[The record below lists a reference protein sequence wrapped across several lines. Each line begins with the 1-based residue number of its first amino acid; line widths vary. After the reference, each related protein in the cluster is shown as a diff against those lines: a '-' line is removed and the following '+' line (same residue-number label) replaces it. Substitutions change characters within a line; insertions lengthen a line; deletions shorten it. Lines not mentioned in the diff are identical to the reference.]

1 MWKYDRLLGIA
12 WVMYQKFCNSLPYTR
27 QEKDWAQYGVAIT
40 RATMANWVIRNTL
53 DYFTPMYD
61 YFHRQLL
68 KREFA
73 MADETPL
80 QVLHES
86 GRRAQTK
93 SYMWL
98 FRSGEDGEFPI
109 ILYKYAETRT
119 GNNAVEFLEGFKGY
133 LMCDGYSGYNK
144 VPDAKRTACWAHIRR
159 YLTDAI
165 PKGKQLDYTQPSVQ
179 GINWKELLK
188 MSAVMLVGMFAGIQI
203 CRIVKSENILLTIY
217 GIIIVV
223 VALKNLCIHT
233 EKKLPD
239 LILWIVLI
247 LAGIIHG
254 MFVSGGAL
262 LVIYATQVLKEKEEF
277 RATVAPVWVVLNFF
291 LMVTQFRSGLVGTA
305 DIRLI
310 CISILPLL
318 IATWLGK
325 KLVCK
330 VSQKVFLNLTYILLL
345 ISGVS
350 LIV

>member
-1 MWKYDRLLGIA
+1 MAWLSGLMIA
-12 WVMYQKFCNSLPYTR
+12 V
-27 QEKDWAQYGVAIT
+27 
-40 RATMANWVIRNTL
+40 
-53 DYFTPMYD
+53 
-61 YFHRQLL
+61 
-68 KREFA
+68 
-73 MADETPL
+73 
-80 QVLHES
+80 
-86 GRRAQTK
+86 
-93 SYMWL
+93 
-98 FRSGEDGEFPI
+98 
-109 ILYKYAETRT
+109 T
-119 GNNAVEFLEGFKGY
+119 GY
-133 LMCDGYSGYNK
+133 
-144 VPDAKRTACWAHIRR
+144 RH
-159 YLTDAI
+159 
-165 PKGKQLDYTQPSVQ
+165 
-179 GINWKELLK
+179 INWKELLK

-291 LMVTQFRSGLVGTA
+291 LMVTQFRSGLVETA

>member
-1 MWKYDRLLGIA
+1 MRSWLSVLIADAMSKKRDDIPIAPSLYSLSNKMDNSLLAVRDINHKYIVVEKEECFMKELLFLLVLFVSNVIQAITGFAGTVLAMPPSVYLLGLDHAKVVLNVMAWLSGLMIA
-12 WVMYQKFCNSLPYTR
+12 V
-27 QEKDWAQYGVAIT
+27 
-40 RATMANWVIRNTL
+40 
-53 DYFTPMYD
+53 
-61 YFHRQLL
+61 
-68 KREFA
+68 
-73 MADETPL
+73 
-80 QVLHES
+80 
-86 GRRAQTK
+86 
-93 SYMWL
+93 
-98 FRSGEDGEFPI
+98 
-109 ILYKYAETRT
+109 T
-119 GNNAVEFLEGFKGY
+119 GY
-133 LMCDGYSGYNK
+133 
-144 VPDAKRTACWAHIRR
+144 RH
-159 YLTDAI
+159 
-165 PKGKQLDYTQPSVQ
+165 
-179 GINWKELLK
+179 INWKELLK

-239 LILWIVLI
+239 FILWIVLI